1 MVRVP
6 RAQLSPRLC
15 CKADLNNPSDGGTC
29 ATNTCQMA
37 SSVCELSDSN
47 GAAAV
52 GIAGLC
58 AAVVC
63 AAEGAGEDTGAGDAG
78 RGCGTAGGVGRAA
91 ATTGASGAGTTAAG
105 LLGDA
110 TAVPDGAGAEAR
122 IGVGTGAVAVGT
134 DAPPGPVG
142 ACSRIVLSCLST
154 ASKLVDSRA

>member
-52 GIAGLC
+52 GIAG
-58 AAVVC
+58 VC

-91 ATTGASGAGTTAAG
+91 VTTGASGAGTTAAG

-110 TAVPDGAGAEAR
+110 TTVPG
-122 IGVGTGAVAVGT
+122 GT
-134 DAPPGPVG
+134 
-142 ACSRIVLSCLST
+142 
-154 ASKLVDSRA
+154 